1 MKTTL
6 VATAALILMLNVPGA
21 ARAVD
26 RPFRASGVATLE
38 GDPFAGTSYD
48 LNGTATHLGAFTGG
62 GYVRFFFLVDGT
74 LASQGTTTFVAAN
87 GDELYAS
94 FLAFQEAGSAEFVG
108 SFIFEGGTGRFAD
121 AEGSA
126 VVVATPQDATSFLIQ
141 VTGTIDY

>member
-6 VATAALILMLNVPGA
+6 VATAALLLMLDVPGTS
-21 ARAVD
+21 RAGD

-48 LNGTATHLGAFTGG
+48 FNGTATHLGAFTGG
-62 GYVRFFFLVDGT
+62 GHVQFFLVDAT
-74 LASQGTTTFVAAN
+74 LVSQGTTTFVAAN

-108 SFIFEGGTGRFAD
+108 SFIFQGGTGRFAG

-126 VVVATPQDATSFLIQ
+126 VVVATPLDATSFLIQ
-141 VTGTIDY
+141 IAGTIDY